1 MKRIDPKAIFKLV
14 LALGDVGIVA
24 GGFLCAYWLRF
35 HLPFFPP
42 PPEAD
47 FGSYTRF
54 SVLIFGTDWFCL
66 FSHTVFGGYVS
77 ISAAFFRH

>member
-1 MKRIDPKAIFKLV
+1 MKRIDPKAVFKLV
-14 LALGDVGIVA
+14 LAFGDVGIVA

-47 FGSYTRF
+47 FGCTA
-54 SVLIFGTDWFCL
+54 GTTGSC
-66 FSHTVFGGYVS
+66 GGCDEFVPGS
-77 ISAAFFRH
+77 GHCF